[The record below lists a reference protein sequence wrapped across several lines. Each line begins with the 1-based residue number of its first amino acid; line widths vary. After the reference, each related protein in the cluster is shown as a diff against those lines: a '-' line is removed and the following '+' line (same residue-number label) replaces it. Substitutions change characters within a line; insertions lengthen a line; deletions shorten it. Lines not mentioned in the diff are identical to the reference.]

1 MKGRN
6 TNTTAKYMLD
16 YVLCNGAL
24 RQIHLDQDSAL
35 ESELTLHFS
44 ANLGVKKNPGKN
56 GLNKSRN
63 REIS

>member
-24 RQIHLDQDSAL
+24 RQIHLDQDSPL

-44 ANLGVKKNPGKN
+44 ANLGVKKIQEKTD
-56 GLNKSRN
+56 
-63 REIS
+63 